1 MTCSSCLEAPMPV
14 PIRTITVAETA
25 DQIGVAPSR
34 VRALIASGVLSTS
47 AQEPDS
53 VPVAEVA
60 ELTRRGVVRAVDVAA
75 VEGAVDRA
83 LRRRLPALLEAGLGA
98 GLAPLSREVAT
109 ALADVRA
116 ERRAARSGARAGP
129 GGRSRAVRSP
139 RRGGGPTR
147 AAGIACCPAD
157 GAVPP
162 PAQQCCGHRLAP
174 TTRPALPPTSQHR
187 RAAPAGTAG

>member
-109 ALADVRA
+109 ALADVELSVEQLAAAHERARAAEAALSEARA
-116 ERRAARSGARAGP
+116 EVADLRGQLVSLAAQPTGLFRRRRSN
-129 GGRSRAVRSP
+129 AVV
-139 RRGGGPTR
+139 
-147 AAGIACCPAD
+147 IA
-157 GAVPP
+157 
-162 PAQQCCGHRLAP
+162 
-174 TTRPALPPTSQHR
+174 
-187 RAAPAGTAG
+187 